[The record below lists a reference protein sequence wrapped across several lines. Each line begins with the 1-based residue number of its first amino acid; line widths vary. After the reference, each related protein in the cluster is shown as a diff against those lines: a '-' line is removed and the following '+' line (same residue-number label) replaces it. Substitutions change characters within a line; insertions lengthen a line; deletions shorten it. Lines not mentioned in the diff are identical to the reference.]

1 MRLIFILVLAFSPC
15 FLCGQTLTLALFDV
29 AWATDSVLISNQ
41 DIVAGS
47 KVADDHPLFHPTAPI
62 LYYISRSEN
71 TSDIR
76 SYSYNTRND
85 STILRHPHRASRLH
99 ITSDNGQITFLSRD
113 NGEMILHPL
122 KQGVQP
128 RKPLAGLSVENYC
141 WIDDNSM
148 LVIQSGDPNT
158 LNLVTLRPRKIQPV
172 VKHVG
177 PILQRT
183 SHILAFVHKLSVDSW
198 SIKKLTSDGRISIL
212 SETFPGAEI
221 FAISDDEKVMMAYE
235 DKLYCLTGSGNWKEV
250 KSFAHSEIKSIGLNA
265 TGDKLFVLFALQ

>member
-15 FLCGQTLTLALFDV
+15 LSSGQTLTLALFDV
-29 AWATDSVLISNQ
+29 AWAGDSVSITNQ

-47 KVADDHPLFHPTAPI
+47 KVADDHPLFHPTSPV

-76 SYSYNTRND
+76 SYSYDTRND
-85 STILRHPHRASRLH
+85 STILRHPHTASRLH
-99 ITSDNGQITFLSRD
+99 ITTDNSQVTFLSRD
-113 NGEMILHPL
+113 KGEMTFHPL
-122 KQGVQP
+122 KPGIQP
-128 RKPLAGLSVENYC
+128 RKPLAGLSMENYC

-158 LNLVTLRPRKIQPV
+158 LNLLTLRPRKIQPV

-183 SHILAFVHKLSVDSW
+183 SHLLAFVHKLSVDSW

-221 FAISDDEKVMMAYE
+221 FAISDDGKVMMAYE
-235 DKLYCLTGSGNWKEV
+235 DKLYCLARSGDWKEV
-250 KSFAHSEIKSIGLNA
+250 KSFAHSQIKSIGLSA